1 MILVKDIARG
11 YFSFLTG
18 FDNTF
23 LTYTVMLHD
32 WLNQP
37 GYVALF
43 LTSFMAST
51 LLPLGSEWL
60 LVMMLAG
67 GYEPFSTVA
76 VATSGN
82 FLGAVATYLI
92 GLWGGSWLIERVLR
106 ISPDQQQRAHDYYR
120 RYGVFSLL
128 FSWLPVIGDP
138 LCLAGGMLR
147 INFGLFSL
155 LVLTGKLARYAVVA
169 LITLKNTG

>member
-1 MILVKDIARG
+1 
-11 YFSFLTG
+11 
-18 FDNTF
+18 
-23 LTYTVMLHD
+23 MLHD

-37 GYVALF
+37 GYLALF
-43 LTSFMAST
+43 FMSFLAST

-67 GYEPFSTVA
+67 GFEPVATVA

-82 FLGAVATYLI
+82 FLGAVVTYLI
-92 GLWGGSWLIERVLR
+92 GLWGGRWLIERVLR

-120 RYGVFSLL
+120 RYGAVSLL

-155 LVLTGKLARYAVVA
+155 LVFSGKLARYVVVA